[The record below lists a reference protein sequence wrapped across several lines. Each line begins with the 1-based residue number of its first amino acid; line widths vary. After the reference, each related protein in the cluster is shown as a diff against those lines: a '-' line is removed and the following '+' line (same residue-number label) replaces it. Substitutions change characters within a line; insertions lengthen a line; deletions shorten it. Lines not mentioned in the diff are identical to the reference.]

1 MFYRSPSRGPPHG
14 DPLTGTPSRGPP
26 HGDPLTGTP
35 SRGPPHGDPLTGP
48 RRGVPVRGSLIKL
61 KRPSR
66 VSDPLTGR
74 DMGRRANLQK
84 SDGGRVPRPW
94 RGTRSELG
102 RIWPPSRQGRGRPN
116 PSASLT
122 GWRPSRGQLRRPVR
136 DATLTGPT
144 LRANLPPRRGGGTS
158 EASSLALE

>member
-1 MFYRSPSRGPPHG
+1 MRDAPPQRPSRVSARIFVGPPYG
-14 DPLTGTPSRGPP
+14 SPA
-26 HGDPLTGTP
+26 
-35 SRGPPHGDPLTGP
+35 PLTGP

-94 RGTRSELG
+94 RDGFA
-102 RIWPPSRQGRGRPN
+102 P
-116 PSASLT
+116 
-122 GWRPSRGQLRRPVR
+122 
-136 DATLTGPT
+136 
-144 LRANLPPRRGGGTS
+144 
-158 EASSLALE
+158 